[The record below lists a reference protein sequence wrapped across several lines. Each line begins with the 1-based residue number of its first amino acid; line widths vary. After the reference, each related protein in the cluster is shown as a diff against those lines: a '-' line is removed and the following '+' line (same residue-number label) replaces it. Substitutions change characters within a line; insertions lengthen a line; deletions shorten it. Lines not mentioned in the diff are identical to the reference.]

1 MFVKGKKLW
10 SHIDG
15 KSEAPASGTD
25 LAQWDSKDARIVSW
39 LLGSIEP
46 HMVNNLRCFTT
57 TKEMWEYLRCIYNQG
72 NNARKFQLELDIAN
86 YSQGNLS
93 IEQFYGGFFN
103 FRSKYSSIVH
113 AKVPQAALSALQD
126 VHAESQRDQ
135 VLVKIRI

>member
-72 NNARKFQLELDIAN
+72 NNARKF
-86 YSQGNLS
+86 
-93 IEQFYGGFFN
+93 
-103 FRSKYSSIVH
+103 
-113 AKVPQAALSALQD
+113 
-126 VHAESQRDQ
+126 
-135 VLVKIRI
+135 

>member
-1 MFVKGKKLW
+1 MMSGENTIVPFNGKNYLAWEFQFRMFVKGKKLW

-39 LLGSIEP
+39 LLGSIET

-72 NNARKFQLELDIAN
+72 NNARKF
-86 YSQGNLS
+86 
-93 IEQFYGGFFN
+93 
-103 FRSKYSSIVH
+103 
-113 AKVPQAALSALQD
+113 
-126 VHAESQRDQ
+126 
-135 VLVKIRI
+135 